1 MVMVTTNKCVR
12 YQRSYRTM
20 VKYGGEKGKNVL
32 TIRISRQKKGMKKR
46 KRKGAEE
53 NTMQY

>member
-1 MVMVTTNKCVR
+1 
-12 YQRSYRTM
+12 M